1 MTRSKQDT
9 ARVSKLNPKHLSA
22 KPKASPLQA
31 STTAPAPLAPDS
43 PAPQLR
49 ARTLARC
56 TMGHQ
61 YYERHDNPVAGH
73 AVPKLRLSGRWLER
87 CGFAIGD
94 VLQVTVGQGMLL
106 ISRSRRG

>member
-9 ARVSKLNPKHLSA
+9 ARVSKPKPKPCCT
-22 KPKASPLQA
+22 KPKASPPQA
-31 STTAPAPLAPDS
+31 SATTPAPLIPDS

-49 ARTLARC
+49 ARTPTRC

-61 YYERHDNPVAGH
+61 YYEHHDNPVAGH
-73 AVPKLRLSGRWLER
+73 FVPKLRLSGRWLER

-106 ISRSRRG
+106 ISRSRRD